1 MAHLTVTN
9 RTYTEDDIFD
19 GDINTPY
26 DCEDMGLRDAYKRHK
41 YDVNSA
47 DHWPIRRNS
56 RVRFLSGT
64 SEMDCRTGKYTHV
77 TVAIPAYANVTP
89 ASSRRIA
96 RLFGVK
102 TP

>member
-1 MAHLTVTN
+1 MTHLTVTA
-9 RTYTEDDIFD
+9 RTYTEDNIFD

-47 DHWPIRRNS
+47 DHWPISRNS

-64 SEMDCRTGKYTHV
+64 SEMDYRTGGYVDV
-77 TVAIPAYANVTP
+77 TISIPANVTP

>member
-1 MAHLTVTN
+1 MTHLTVTT

-19 GDINTPY
+19 GDIDTPY

-47 DHWPIRRNS
+47 DHRS
-56 RVRFLSGT
+56 LSGT
-64 SEMDCRTGKYTHV
+64 SEMDDRTGEYVDV
-77 TVAIPAYANVTP
+77 TISIPANVTP
-89 ASSRRIA
+89 SSFRRIA